1 MARAATQ
8 PAPESHRPPWK
19 DQRLWLMGGFG
30 FMAGLPLPLTGFT
43 LRLWFA
49 EGGLSLGAIGLTA
62 MIGLSYALK
71 FLWAPLLDRAPP
83 LGLARLGRRRGWLLA
98 IQPPMA
104 LCAAL
109 LAMSDPVA
117 APLAM
122 VGMAVCLAF
131 LSASQDVVIDA
142 WRIETFDQR
151 LQGAALA
158 AYVWGY
164 RAALL
169 VSGAQAIR
177 LVGWVG
183 WPGAFL
189 AMAALLALAPLITL
203 LAREPGVEAP
213 RATGGLAAQLA
224 AAVWAPLR
232 DFLTRPGALLILAY
246 VALFKLGEAM
256 AAVLTPAFYN
266 YLGFDR
272 PSIALANGEISLAA
286 TLAGVA
292 AGGALVA
299 RLGVGR
305 ALVWT
310 AWGQILSNGMYVW
323 LAYSAGD
330 RRVLF
335 AQVIVE
341 AFTDGLVDAAFIAYL
356 SGLCAVAYT
365 ATQYALLSSL
375 AAVASRTIGGFSGY
389 LADAVG
395 WAWFYVLTMVAA
407 LPAMGLMLYLLR
419 HYPPAEQHE
428 ERREEPARP

>member
-1 MARAATQ
+1 MADAAAPPDPEA
-8 PAPESHRPPWK
+8 PAWRDS
-19 DQRLWLMGGFG
+19 RLWLMGGFG
-30 FMAGLPLPLTGFT
+30 FMAGLPLPLSGFT

-49 EGGLSLGAIGLTA
+49 ETGLSLAAIGLTA

-71 FLWAPLLDRAPP
+71 FLWAPLLDRLPP
-83 LGLARLGRRRGWLLA
+83 LGLARFGRRRGWLLA

-104 LCAAL
+104 ACAAG
-109 LAMSDPVA
+109 LALSSPA
-117 APLAM
+117 TAPLAAVAIA
-122 VGMAVCLAF
+122 VGLAF

-142 WRIETFDQR
+142 WRIETFEQR

-183 WPGAFL
+183 WSGAFL
-189 AMAALLALAPLITL
+189 VMAALLVLGPLLTL
-203 LAREPGVEAP
+203 LAREPGVAAP
-213 RATGGLAAQLA
+213 QAAGGLGAQLA
-224 AAVWAPLR
+224 VAVWAPLR
-232 DFLTRPGALLILAY
+232 DFLTRPAAGAILAY

-256 AAVLTPAFYN
+256 AGVMTPAFYN
-266 YLGFDR
+266 SLGFDR
-272 PSIALANGEISLAA
+272 PSIALANGEVSLAA

-292 AGGALVA
+292 VGGALVA
-299 RLGVGR
+299 HLGVGR
-305 ALVWT
+305 ALIWT
-310 AWGQILSNGMYVW
+310 AWGQILSNAMYVW

-330 RRVLF
+330 RGVLF

-375 AAVASRTIGGFSGY
+375 AAVASRTVGGFSGY
-389 LADAVG
+389 LVQAVG
-395 WAWFYVLTMVAA
+395 WAEFYLLTMVAA
-407 LPAMGLMLYLLR
+407 LPAMAIMIWLLR
-419 HYPPAEQHE
+419 RFPPVPTPVV
-428 ERREEPARP
+428 PAR